1 MRGEAEHYYASFCE
15 IIPNL
20 FLGNSD
26 TAYDFKVLELLD
38 VSHILVVG
46 GELEIKYP

>member
-1 MRGEAEHYYASFCE
+1 MVEQEKYYASFSE

-26 TAYDFKVLELLD
+26 TAYDYNVL
-38 VSHILVVG
+38 
-46 GELEIKYP
+46 